1 LPKAALV
8 ATIALLTVTRGIPAA
23 AQDLLLFYDQKTGAA
38 TVGLLHGNG
47 SYQDLRN
54 HAFDRDW
61 TLIQPVGNGIVLFYN
76 QRTGLAAT
84 GRVAANGTYTDLK
97 TLNLSPGWSQI
108 VPLTQGKLLFYNTGT
123 GEAVTG
129 VVAADG
135 SYRDLRS
142 VPAVGRG
149 WFHFGETRNGT
160 LFLNRLVIQNPGDT
174 NYSYASTA
182 TGRILPDGSYVA
194 RSVNSQRWPIAW
206 SLTPIFG
213 NGILLFDYLTGRGYL
228 ALLDSNPTADRLV
241 SVSGIPQWSS
251 IVVTSNDMILL
262 RSPSGTTSGNLVPDT
277 ASSYKYVPLRS
288 LAFDANWSH
297 IVAIR

>member
-129 VVAADG
+129 VVAF
-135 SYRDLRS
+135 RT
-142 VPAVGRG
+142 RG
-149 WFHFGETRNGT
+149 IPTTRT
-160 LFLNRLVIQNPGDT
+160 RRQP
-174 NYSYASTA
+174 
-182 TGRILPDGSYVA
+182 PDGSCPMA
-194 RSVNSQRWPIAW
+194 PTSR
-206 SLTPIFG
+206 
-213 NGILLFDYLTGRGYL
+213 GR
-228 ALLDSNPTADRLV
+228 
-241 SVSGIPQWSS
+241 
-251 IVVTSNDMILL
+251 
-262 RSPSGTTSGNLVPDT
+262 
-277 ASSYKYVPLRS
+277 
-288 LAFDANWSH
+288 
-297 IVAIR
+297 